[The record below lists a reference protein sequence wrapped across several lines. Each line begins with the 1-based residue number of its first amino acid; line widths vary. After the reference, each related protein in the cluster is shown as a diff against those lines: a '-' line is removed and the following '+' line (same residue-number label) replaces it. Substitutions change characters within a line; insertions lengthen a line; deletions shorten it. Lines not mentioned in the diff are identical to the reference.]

1 MKKIFYSFAILS
13 LLFTS
18 CNSPME
24 DIYEEIDAIETI
36 ISGEATITLTD
47 ADYDDLDQGYGN
59 FSSVNDAKSKL
70 PVFLSD
76 KYPVWGASSSYGYV

>member
-47 ADYDDLDQGYGN
+47 ADYDD
-59 FSSVNDAKSKL
+59 
-70 PVFLSD
+70 
-76 KYPVWGASSSYGYV
+76 

>member
-47 ADYDDLDQGYGN
+47 ADYDALDLGYGN
-59 FSSVNDAKSKL
+59 FSSVNDAKSML
-70 PVFLSD
+70 PVFYQTNIL
-76 KYPVWGASSSYGYV
+76 YGEHLL